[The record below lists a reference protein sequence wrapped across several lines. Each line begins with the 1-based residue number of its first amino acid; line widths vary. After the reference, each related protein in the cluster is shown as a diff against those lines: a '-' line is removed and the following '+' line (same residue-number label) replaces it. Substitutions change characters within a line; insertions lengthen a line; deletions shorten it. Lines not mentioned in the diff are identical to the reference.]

1 MGKFRISQDFVLTNF
16 CAELGFS
23 LWAFWSIGLRWT
35 NVFTIEMFISA
46 NFVQKSTSS
55 NHSFKSWTRWTIFIC
70 FAIFSGIRGK
80 LFWSSICSIK
90 FSPLK
95 CSFLLILYEKSTL
108 NDHGFSRWAW
118 HSGKF
123 FLFVLSSL
131 RVFGESR
138 FKGPKVPLDEFF
150 YHWNVQFANFARK
163 INFEWSQF
171 QKVGVTPYF
180 YWLFSLCYWY

>member
-1 MGKFRISQDFVLTNF
+1 MFLPLKCSFLLTLYKNPPRAIIVLKVEL
-16 CAELGFS
+16 AERG
-23 LWAFWSIGLRWT
+23 
-35 NVFTIEMFISA
+35 
-46 NFVQKSTSS
+46 
-55 NHSFKSWTRWTIFIC
+55 TRWTIFIC

-80 LFWSSICSIK
+80 LFWSSICSII

>member
-1 MGKFRISQDFVLTNF
+1 
-16 CAELGFS
+16 
-23 LWAFWSIGLRWT
+23 
-35 NVFTIEMFISA
+35 MFISA
-46 NFVQKSTSS
+46 NFVQKSTTS
-55 NHSFKSWTRWTIFIC
+55 NHSFKSWTRWTWHSLNNFYL

-80 LFWSSICSIK
+80 LFWSSICSII

-95 CSFLLILYEKSTL
+95 CSFLLILCEKSTL

-123 FLFVLSSL
+123 FYLCCLHCGYLEKVVL
-131 RVFGESR
+131 
-138 FKGPKVPLDEFF
+138 KVQKFLWTNFF
-150 YHWNVQFANFARK
+150 TIEMFNFANFARK

-180 YWLFSLCYWY
+180 CWLFSLCYWY